1 MVMEQ
6 QQIHRMNNQFDFSKL
21 TISQP
26 SAMQG
31 GAYFTKIKYKDEPLF
46 IQSSKCKTR
55 QGVVETNKKN
65 YIDLMYTHDDDIII
79 EWFENL
85 EVTIQKLI
93 FDKKDIWFQNELELS
108 DIENAFTTT
117 TRAFKGGKNHLV
129 RINMAKQKSFST
141 QYTCN
146 VYDDNENIITPTD
159 IKPENDIITIF
170 EVQGVKFTS
179 RNFQVELNSKQ
190 IMVINE
196 EPLFNE
202 CIIRKNSTTALP
214 VTKGYIQP
222 GILHEVS
229 KHINNSIEEHVE
241 KHVEEPAEE
250 HVEEHVEEP
259 MKYNDLT
266 NINMD
271 SINATSQENTGA
283 IFTSNKETIDTITTL
298 DSPNTHDY
306 LGDLRKIEELS
317 NKTTHQIDEVEI
329 KSTDSLEDVTMNL
342 NITDNKNLQLK
353 TRNDVYYEIYKEAKS
368 KANQAKKAAI
378 KAYLDAKKIKNTYL
392 MDEIEDDSDDEDSN
406 NDDMNDY
413 SSDVEDLKKEIIEI
427 SEELM

>member
-1 MVMEQ
+1 
-6 QQIHRMNNQFDFSKL
+6 
-21 TISQP
+21 
-26 SAMQG
+26 
-31 GAYFTKIKYKDEPLF
+31 
-46 IQSSKCKTR
+46 
-55 QGVVETNKKN
+55 
-65 YIDLMYTHDDDIII
+65 
-79 EWFENL
+79 
-85 EVTIQKLI
+85 
-93 FDKKDIWFQNELELS
+93 
-108 DIENAFTTT
+108 
-117 TRAFKGGKNHLV
+117 
-129 RINMAKQKSFST
+129 
-141 QYTCN
+141 
-146 VYDDNENIITPTD
+146 
-159 IKPENDIITIF
+159 
-170 EVQGVKFTS
+170 
-179 RNFQVELNSKQ
+179 
-190 IMVINE
+190 
-196 EPLFNE
+196 
-202 CIIRKNSTTALP
+202 
-214 VTKGYIQP
+214 
-222 GILHEVS
+222 
-229 KHINNSIEEHVE
+229 
-241 KHVEEPAEE
+241 
-250 HVEEHVEEP
+250 
-259 MKYNDLT
+259 
-266 NINMD
+266 MD